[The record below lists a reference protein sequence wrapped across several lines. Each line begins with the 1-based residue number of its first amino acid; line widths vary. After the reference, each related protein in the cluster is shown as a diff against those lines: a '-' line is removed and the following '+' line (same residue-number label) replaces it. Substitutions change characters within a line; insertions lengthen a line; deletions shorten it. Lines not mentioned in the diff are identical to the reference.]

1 MPDFT
6 IFNMNDICCIGHITK
21 DKIITLGSNGSL
33 IFADGEFHKIPAYR
47 PGEMVDATGCGDT
60 YSAGYLYQRLQGMSP
75 AESGRFAAA
84 MCTLKLEHNGPFDR
98 TAEEVERV
106 IKYHKSGR

>member
-33 IFADGEFHKIPAYR
+33 IFADGEFHDIPAYR
-47 PGEMVDATGCGDT
+47 PGEMVDECLMPPKLGGWGAE
-60 YSAGYLYQRLQGMSP
+60 QGKD
-75 AESGRFAAA
+75 F
-84 MCTLKLEHNGPFDR
+84 
-98 TAEEVERV
+98 
-106 IKYHKSGR
+106 I

>member
-1 MPDFT
+1 
-6 IFNMNDICCIGHITK
+6 MNDICCIGHITK

-33 IFADGEFHKIPAYR
+33 IFADDEFHKIPAYR

-60 YSAGYLYQRLQGMSP
+60 YSAGYLYRRLQGMSP

-98 TAEEVERV
+98 TAEEVERM
-106 IKYHKSGR
+106 IKSHKSGR